1 MSDVRRI
8 LRYMSTNTAPA
19 HPSGS
24 DNDKA
29 EVSRQRR
36 AEGASSAE
44 IREALR
50 RLAEREQQPKHDA
63 A

>member
-1 MSDVRRI
+1 MRRI

-44 IREALR
+44 IREARR

>member
-1 MSDVRRI
+1 MD
-8 LRYMSTNTAPA
+8 T
-19 HPSGS
+19 S

-44 IREALR
+44 IREARR
-50 RLAEREQQPKHDA
+50 RLAEREQHRTVRVALRNICPHC
-63 A
+63 